1 MQMLFIFETFKV
13 HKNIEDNPEEIG
25 DRLVN
30 VKDLV
35 STRLSRKSK
44 RIDDLIAIQQQKDQM
59 QEDIKMQGLKQ
70 VDDTYMAPIMQKNT
84 NLMQK
89 VWRSIKDIDDEKNGF
104 LAVNELE
111 DCFREHF
118 APELEGKSLVYF
130 FRRWSTDHDKDL
142 VNYRR
147 IKETILQKIYE
158 FKTPVKD

>member
-1 MQMLFIFETFKV
+1 MQMCFIFETFKV
-13 HKNIEDNPEEIG
+13 HKNIEENPEELG

-44 RIDDLIAIQQQKDQM
+44 RVDDLIAIQQQKDQM

-70 VDDTYMAPIMQKNT
+70 VDDTYMAPIMQNNT